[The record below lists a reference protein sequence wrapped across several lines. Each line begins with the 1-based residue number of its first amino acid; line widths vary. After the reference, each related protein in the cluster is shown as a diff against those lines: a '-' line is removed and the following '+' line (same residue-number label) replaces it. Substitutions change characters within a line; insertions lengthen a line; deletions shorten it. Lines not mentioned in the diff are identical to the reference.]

1 MVDPLQGIDADQRDE
16 LSAILQ
22 RLGRLW
28 ADLTKAATE
37 LDLSRAE
44 AIHREIA
51 NADSGSRRSS
61 GPGRSGRHEHRA
73 LDHAR
78 PLRPIAYRALGF
90 GFLPRRAVPGPLPGS

>member
-37 LDLSRAE
+37 HDQSRAE

-51 NADSGSRRSS
+51 ECRQRVEEIKRAGTIGS
-61 GPGRSGRHEHRA
+61 A
-73 LDHAR
+73 
-78 PLRPIAYRALGF
+78 
-90 GFLPRRAVPGPLPGS
+90 